1 MLVLELDKD
10 TYIKEY
16 PTVDDNYNLIKVPVN
31 MSIEIIDILDI
42 NEVEGNFDVS
52 FLLHQTWYD
61 DRHTYV
67 NLKAEGDL
75 NTPTSK
81 ENDDIWKPGIVFS
94 NTKTQE
100 TVVTD
105 EKVIARIGKKGE
117 HKARDRTEAIQSY
130 YFKGKENTITFSR
143 IYDISFIC

>member
-10 TYIKEY
+10 TYIKDY
-16 PTVDDNYNLIKVPVN
+16 PPDDNYNRIKTRVN
-31 MSIEIIDILDI
+31 MSIAIIDILDI

-67 NLKAEGDL
+67 SLKAEGDL
-75 NTPTSK
+75 NTLTSK
-81 ENDDIWKPGIVFS
+81 ESDDIWKPGIVFS
-94 NTKTQE
+94 NTKTPE

-105 EKVIARIGKKGE
+105 EKVIARIGKNWNFPGFTTS
-117 HKARDRTEAIQSY
+117 ALSVNMILLGTLMM
-130 YFKGKENTITFSR
+130 SR
-143 IYDISFIC
+143 LGS